1 MKKVSSYFSSQRGM
15 TLIEILV
22 SIIILSIIIV
32 TLLTMFM
39 QSSRTN
45 NTSKNIVNTTY
56 LAENSMEEIR
66 NFVVSTTFSSSTTY
80 MSNLTISGYDK
91 LTLTD
96 LDKITD
102 YDKSSGYFYK
112 KSNNTQGHFIL
123 VKLVPKDAPLVKV
136 TVKVYNNE
144 TSSKK
149 LEAQMEMLLSWK
161 Q

>member
-32 TLLTMFM
+32 TLLTMLI

-66 NFVVSTTFSSSTTY
+66 NFVVSTTFSSSTTF

-91 LTLTD
+91 LTITD

-112 KSNNTQGHFIL
+112 KINNTKGHFIL
-123 VKLVPKDAPLVKV
+123 VKLVPKEAPLVKV

-144 TSSKK
+144 TSSKR
-149 LEAQMEMLLSWK
+149 LEAQMEMLISWK